1 MRFSSLPLCFP
12 SFPSPQHNL
21 ARLLSLSPPFGSAA
35 KSRKSMA
42 CKGERAKEPKTRLD
56 DRGKKSLT
64 KNLPARQYKAFK
76 EPKMQRRNSDTCQ
89 TGWWKK
95 RNNGSFFLC
104 SSLDSSFFSPPK
116 GELVLF
122 SLPFLLPSSAAAA
135 WRGKRSQQFVDQGRR
150 RETGVR
156 GGKGETKTNVRKV
169 SNLWRG
175 KEKNWKWQLW
185 PEKKGGRETEG
196 GGAGGTFSKCH
207 C

>member
-64 KNLPARQYKAFK
+64 KNLPARQSARQYKAFK

-89 TGWWKK
+89 T
-95 RNNGSFFLC
+95 C
-104 SSLDSSFFSPPK
+104 SWGKEIMVPFFSAPLWTLLSLLLRRGSWFYFRFLSYCRPP
-116 GELVLF
+116 
-122 SLPFLLPSSAAAA
+122 
-135 WRGKRSQQFVDQGRR
+135 RR
-150 RETGVR
+150 RRLG
-156 GGKGETKTNVRKV
+156 
-169 SNLWRG
+169 
-175 KEKNWKWQLW
+175 
-185 PEKKGGRETEG
+185 GGREASNLLTKAG
-196 GGAGGTFSKCH
+196 GGRRGYGEGRGRQKQM
-207 C
+207 